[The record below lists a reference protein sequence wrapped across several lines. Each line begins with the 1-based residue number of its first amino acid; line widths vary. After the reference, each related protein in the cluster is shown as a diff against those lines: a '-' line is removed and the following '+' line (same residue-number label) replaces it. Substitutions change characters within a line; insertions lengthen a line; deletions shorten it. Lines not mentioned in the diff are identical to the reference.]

1 MPSLGATVKT
11 AVSPQL
17 EALKKVLESRL
28 KTEFE
33 AHIDKIVREII
44 NKNSPDKDVNKE
56 QTDFAVKS
64 MKNFLSP
71 LLKNMAEDISTIVA
85 EEIKKIFETQFN
97 AMDTWFNTVVVA
109 TPSGPGRLV

>member
-17 EALKKVLESRL
+17 EALKQVLESRL
-28 KTEFE
+28 KAEFE
-33 AHIDKIVREII
+33 KHIDKIVREII
-44 NKNSPDKDVNKE
+44 SKNSPDKDVNKE

-71 LLKNMAEDISTIVA
+71 LLKNMAEDISAIVA
-85 EEIKKIFETQFN
+85 EEIKKIFEAQFN
-97 AMDTWFNTVVVA
+97 AMDTWFTTVKVVV
-109 TPSGPGRLV
+109 PGGAGNLV